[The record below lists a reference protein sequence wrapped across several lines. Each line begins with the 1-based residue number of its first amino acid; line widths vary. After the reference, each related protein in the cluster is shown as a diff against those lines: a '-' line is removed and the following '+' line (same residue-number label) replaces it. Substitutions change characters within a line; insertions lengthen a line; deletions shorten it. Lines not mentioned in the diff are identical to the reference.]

1 MVVCLDG
8 PLFRR
13 YVRKAPALTK
23 LVKDARRLKESVCAQ
38 DPYEQTGLRRVLNFG
53 HSFGHVLESLSRF
66 KLSHGDAVGLGMLC
80 ALDVGR
86 TLGITPASVADEVE
100 QAMYRGPGVLG
111 RDRIAHLHPSCA
123 PRRRGGSA
131 RRRQE
136 GRQGGRAA
144 HGAPHRH
151 WRLRGPGRLRGH
163 VALPLAL
170 LETGTPP
177 MSKPSV
183 RKLHVDPSH
192 LVPARLTPPVS
203 KSDAQRALVLAHLT
217 GHWPLAVLQNE
228 PEADLA
234 ADVRVLTRGV
244 ETLRLPPGPVR
255 DVDCAD
261 GGAPFRIFVTQAAVT
276 PGAKVRITGT
286 PRLGERPHGP
296 LFDSL
301 REALG
306 PSGLVLKE
314 GKPWP
319 VELHAPDRTGEP
331 VFRVPG
337 AQSSQYASSLL
348 LGCAAL
354 FLREHRPWSV
364 EIQGPLTS
372 AGYLELTVSWLRRF
386 GFTVEETPSRFTVTA
401 HQPSAHAPPMPGD
414 WSSLG
419 YLLLIAWRTGGS
431 VERADPS
438 SAHPDQAH
446 PAADPAR
453 GPHPR
458 PRAGASPCAWR
469 ARPGTASPPPAR
481 SARTCCPPWPRS
493 PACCRAPPPCTDV
506 SILRLKESDRLEGIR
521 TLVSAYGGAT
531 TLDGRDA

>member
-1 MVVCLDG
+1 
-8 PLFRR
+8 
-13 YVRKAPALTK
+13 
-23 LVKDARRLKESVCAQ
+23 
-38 DPYEQTGLRRVLNFG
+38 
-53 HSFGHVLESLSRF
+53 
-66 KLSHGDAVGLGMLC
+66 
-80 ALDVGR
+80 
-86 TLGITPASVADEVE
+86 
-100 QAMYRGPGVLG
+100 
-111 RDRIAHLHPSCA
+111 
-123 PRRRGGSA
+123 
-131 RRRQE
+131 
-136 GRQGGRAA
+136 
-144 HGAPHRH
+144 
-151 WRLRGPGRLRGH
+151 
-163 VALPLAL
+163 
-170 LETGTPP
+170 
-177 MSKPSV
+177 MSKSSTQ
-183 RKLHVDPSH
+183 LHVDPSH

-228 PEADLA
+228 PEADVA

-244 ETLRLPPGPVR
+244 ETLRQPPGPIR

-306 PSGLVLKE
+306 ASGLVLKE

-372 AGYLELTVSWLRRF
+372 AGYLELTVSWMRRF

-438 SAHPDQAH
+438 SAHPDQALLRLIQ
-446 PAADPAR
+446 PAGLTPIP
-453 GPHPR
+453 GPDLTMRVEGQAQSGLTASGKECPDLLPTLAALACVLPR
-458 PRAGASPCAWR
+458 PS
-469 ARPGTASPPPAR
+469 TLH
-481 SARTCCPPWPRS
+481 
-493 PACCRAPPPCTDV
+493 DV

-521 TLVSAYGGAT
+521 TLVSAYGGT
-531 TLDGRDA
+531 TALDGETLTITPPATPPAHFEMDSKGDHRLAMVSATLSILSGARLTLTGPECVEKSFPGFWRQVERVGVRLTE